1 MTTHKPENS
10 IQEIANEAFS
20 IFETVQDIPDLLEF
34 FSYGH
39 RVFFEKLPEYI
50 HSDKLKIAVVGVI
63 KSGKSTFVNSILCK
77 DVVKRGAG
85 VVTSITTRIQ
95 KGKKYQAYLYL
106 KSWDDIN
113 AGLRK
118 LLLLI
123 SDDDAVKGIWEAFD
137 IRRKNDRETLEKV
150 HQKIINAFSPEKD
163 TIHPEILS
171 ITHALQGF
179 DALKD
184 LVQPEET
191 VICFESQE
199 FDNYKDYTT
208 DPGKAFYIK
217 DVCLSM
223 PVKTLDPNI
232 EIADCQGADSTDS
245 SQLERILAHIES
257 SNLMIYCIS
266 SRTGLRESD
275 MIFLKRIENLG
286 LLDNVIF
293 INNCDLTEHE
303 NLEDLLKVEAG
314 ILKDLSLLGI
324 KTELYSFSLLYN
336 HFANM
341 KSKISKKDLL
351 RFESWQK
358 EKKMVQY
365 CDLKT
370 REFNLFF
377 KHTIE
382 RNRYEFLI
390 SNHMKRL
397 SSILSDLTRRIQIFL
412 DLLSSDNEKEE
423 TAKKKLSD
431 FYQNALRFETIMAD
445 SLENACQG
453 LQKEIDINIYQMFF
467 QDKDSI
473 LRDILEYV
481 QLLSIEGEF
490 YQFHGRETG
499 VNEALF
505 LLFKDFQKRVDL
517 YVLEAVNPLLRQFVV
532 LREERIKSFFQSY
545 FKSYHVEFLTMDQY
559 SDLKDNALS
568 ESQRIDSLDIAD
580 IDEIKKILGIQL
592 PSRVFEVQYTS
603 KMKTKVIANFGL
615 NTVSRFLS
623 SLLDKQSDFS
633 FAPALKKSA
642 EKIKNENLKY
652 FKRQFEQYGKDLKTH
667 YFLPLIN
674 AVKRDSKEKINER
687 FRQYQSLN
695 AKTEQFFSLKQ
706 SEKEDQKA
714 RSLLLKQRVETL
726 TGLIE
731 PFISL

>member
-1 MTTHKPENS
+1 
-10 IQEIANEAFS
+10 
-20 IFETVQDIPDLLEF
+20 
-34 FSYGH
+34 
-39 RVFFEKLPEYI
+39 
-50 HSDKLKIAVVGVI
+50 
-63 KSGKSTFVNSILCK
+63 
-77 DVVKRGAG
+77 
-85 VVTSITTRIQ
+85 
-95 KGKKYQAYLYL
+95 
-106 KSWDDIN
+106 
-113 AGLRK
+113 
-118 LLLLI
+118 
-123 SDDDAVKGIWEAFD
+123 
-137 IRRKNDRETLEKV
+137 
-150 HQKIINAFSPEKD
+150 
-163 TIHPEILS
+163 
-171 ITHALQGF
+171 
-179 DALKD
+179 
-184 LVQPEET
+184 
-191 VICFESQE
+191 
-199 FDNYKDYTT
+199 
-208 DPGKAFYIK
+208 
-217 DVCLSM
+217 
-223 PVKTLDPNI
+223 
-232 EIADCQGADSTDS
+232 
-245 SQLERILAHIES
+245 
-257 SNLMIYCIS
+257 
-266 SRTGLRESD
+266 

-341 KSKISKKDLL
+341 NSKISKKDLL

-517 YVLEAVNPLLRQFVV
+517 YVLEAVNPLLKQFVV
-532 LREERIKSFFQSY
+532 LREERIKTFFQSY